1 MPVINVT
8 KTFLPPIEEYIAYLE
23 KIWKTSWVTNNGP
36 LLKELE
42 EALRKELGVK
52 HLFFVSNGTIGLQ
65 IAIKALGLTKEII
78 TTPFSYV
85 ATTTSILW
93 EGCKPV
99 FVDLDK
105 DSFCLDPKL
114 IEKHITGNTEAI
126 LATHVYGLPCNIEE
140 IEHIAKKHNLKV
152 IYDSAHAFGTMYKNK
167 PLSSYG
173 DISVLSFHATKIFHT
188 IEGGA
193 ILTDDDSL
201 AEKISLFRSFGHV
214 GEEDYFTIGINGKN
228 SEFHAAMG
236 LCILPRVAGFIK
248 HRQELFGVYNKLLSD
263 ACIRPVIPEGTI
275 YNYSYYP
282 VLLKSESVL
291 LKVKAELEKN
301 NIIPRRY
308 FYPSLNQLPYL
319 KGEKCPVSEDFAH
332 RVLSLPLYHELP
344 EDDIKRIADIINKSL

>member
-140 IEHIAKKHNLKV
+140 IEHIAKNHNLKV

-193 ILTDDDSL
+193 ILTDDDLL

>member
-1 MPVINVT
+1 
-8 KTFLPPIEEYIAYLE
+8 
-23 KIWKTSWVTNNGP
+23 
-36 LLKELE
+36 
-42 EALRKELGVK
+42 
-52 HLFFVSNGTIGLQ
+52 
-65 IAIKALGLTKEII
+65 
-78 TTPFSYV
+78 
-85 ATTTSILW
+85 
-93 EGCKPV
+93 
-99 FVDLDK
+99 
-105 DSFCLDPKL
+105 
-114 IEKHITGNTEAI
+114 
-126 LATHVYGLPCNIEE
+126 
-140 IEHIAKKHNLKV
+140 
-152 IYDSAHAFGTMYKNK
+152 
-167 PLSSYG
+167 
-173 DISVLSFHATKIFHT
+173 
-188 IEGGA
+188 
-193 ILTDDDSL
+193 
-201 AEKISLFRSFGHV
+201 V